1 MAEQKQI
8 ANAFHI
14 YSRLFKYV
22 RQYWLPLIIA
32 VIASMVYSGIDSW
45 FVYFLK
51 PLLNEGL
58 VEKNRHFLKWAP
70 VLVLVAFGLRGIASF
85 FSNYNIAFVSRN
97 VIMRLRQNLFAHMQR
112 LPASYYDHATSGQ
125 ILSVI
130 LYSVEQIA
138 NASADVLTTAV
149 QASCLIVGLLFV
161 MFSISWKLSLMYF
174 IIIPMIVVIMRIA
187 SKRVRKLSLSIQD
200 SVANLTHCAEEN
212 IEGYKVVRV
221 FDGQENEINKFN
233 RAARTNRQREMKII
247 AARSWSVSSVQLVA
261 AAALSATLYIATLD
275 ITHSILSPGGFV
287 AMVAA
292 MLALLKPMKDLTT
305 MQNKLYR
312 GLAGAQT
319 VFETL
324 DLKTEQDLGT
334 KHLQRARGKIEFE
347 NIHYAYESGK
357 SVLHDINFTVQP
369 GEVLALVG
377 RSGSGKSTIVN
388 LLPRFYTD
396 FSGSIYID
404 NVPIHEYRLLDLRR
418 QFAMVSQHVVLF
430 NDTIANN
437 IAYGRSDR
445 VSEADIIAAAKAAY
459 ALEFIEQLPQGLQ
472 TIVGENGVLLSGGQR
487 QRIAIA
493 RAILKDAPILIL
505 DEATSALD
513 TESERYIQA
522 ALADLMRKRTT
533 LVIAHRLS
541 TVEHADK
548 IIVLEQGKI
557 VEMGNHADL
566 LAQEGVYTRLYKMQ
580 FKEAVVE
587 NAASMSLT

>member
-1 MAEQKQI
+1 MI
-8 ANAFHI
+8 
-14 YSRLFKYV
+14 
-22 RQYWLPLIIA
+22 
-32 VIASMVYSGIDSW
+32 YSGIDSW

-51 PLLNEGL
+51 PLLNKGL
-58 VEKNRHFLKWAP
+58 VEKNSHFLKWAP
-70 VLVLVAFGLRGIASF
+70 LLVLAAFALRGIASF

-97 VIMRLRQNLFAHMQR
+97 VIMQLRQHLFAHMQR
-112 LPASYYDHATSGQ
+112 LPARYYDFSTSGK

-130 LYSVEQIA
+130 LYSVEQVA
-138 NASADVLTTAV
+138 NSSADVITTAV
-149 QASCLIVGLLFV
+149 QSIFLIAGLLFV

-200 SVANLTHCAEEN
+200 SMADLTHRAEEN
-212 IEGYKVVRV
+212 IEGYKVVRL
-221 FDGQENEINKFN
+221 FDGQANEIEKFN
-233 RAARTNRQREMKII
+233 RAARINRQREMKII
-247 AARSWSVSSVQLVA
+247 AARSWSVSSVQLIA
-261 AAALSATLYIATLD
+261 AAALSMTLYVATLD

-324 DLKTEQDLGT
+324 DLPIEEDTGT
-334 KHLQRARGKIEFE
+334 KILQRARGKIEFE
-347 NIHYAYESGK
+347 NVHFSYDTSHLI
-357 SVLHDINFTVQP
+357 LNDITFTIQP
-369 GEVLALVG
+369 GEVVALVG
-377 RSGSGKSTIVN
+377 RSGGGKSTLVN
-388 LLPRFYTD
+388 LLPRFYVDYLGT
-396 FSGSIYID
+396 IYLD
-404 NVPIHEYRLLDLRR
+404 NVPINEYRLADLRR
-418 QFAMVSQHVVLF
+418 QFSIVSQNIVLF

-437 IAYGRSDR
+437 IAYGRTH
-445 VSEADIIAAAKAAY
+445 VASESDIIAAAKAAY
-459 ALEFIEQLPQGLQ
+459 ALEFIEQLPEGLQ

-522 ALADLMRKRTT
+522 ALSELMRHRTT

-548 IIVLEQGKI
+548 IVVLEQGKI
-557 VEMGNHADL
+557 VEIGHHTDL
-566 LAQEGVYTRLYKMQ
+566 LSKDGIYTHLYKMQ
-580 FKEAVVE
+580 FKNVSE
-587 NAASMSLT
+587 MST

>member
-1 MAEQKQI
+1 MAEPKQI
-8 ANAFHI
+8 ANALVI

-22 RQYWLPLIIA
+22 RQYWPALVVA
-32 VIASMVYSGIDSW
+32 MCASMVYSGIDSW

-58 VEKNRHFLKWAP
+58 VEKNSHFLKWAP
-70 VLVLVAFGLRGIASF
+70 LLVLGAFGLRGVASF

-97 VIMRLRQNLFAHMQR
+97 VIMRLRQDLFAHMQR
-112 LPASYYDHATSGQ
+112 LPSRYYDHSTSGQ

-130 LYSVEQIA
+130 LYSVEQVA
-138 NASADVLTTAV
+138 NASADVVTTAV
-149 QASCLIVGLLFV
+149 QSTFLIFGLLFV

-187 SKRVRKLSLSIQD
+187 SKRVRRLSLSIQD
-200 SVANLTHCAEEN
+200 SVADLTHRAEEN

-221 FDGQENEINKFN
+221 FDGQASEIDKFN
-233 RAARTNRQREMKII
+233 RAARTNRIREMKII
-247 AARSWSVSSVQLVA
+247 VARSWSVSSVQLVA
-261 AAALSATLYIATLD
+261 AAALSATLYVATLD
-275 ITHSILSPGGFV
+275 ITNSILSPGGFV

-324 DLKTEQDLGT
+324 DQATEVDAGT
-334 KHLQRARGKIEFE
+334 KTLQRARGKIEFE
-347 NIHYAYESGK
+347 NVHFAYDPNK
-357 SVLHDINFTVQP
+357 PVLSDINFTVQP
-369 GEVLALVG
+369 GEVVALVG
-377 RSGSGKSTIVN
+377 RSGSGKSTLIN

-396 FSGSIYID
+396 FTGTIYID
-404 NVPIHEYRLLDLRR
+404 NAPIPEYRLADLRR

-437 IAYGRSDR
+437 IAYGRANA
-445 VSEADIIAAAKAAY
+445 VSEAEIIAAAKAAY
-459 ALEFIEQLPQGLQ
+459 AYEFIEQLPLGFQ
-472 TIVGENGVLLSGGQR
+472 TVVGENGVLLSGGQR

-522 ALADLMRKRTT
+522 ALSDLMRKRTT

-548 IIVLEQGKI
+548 IIVMDSGKI
-557 VEMGNHADL
+557 VEMGRHADL
-566 LAQEGVYTRLYKMQ
+566 LLQNGAYSKLYKMQ
-580 FKEAVVE
+580 FADTADVAGV
-587 NAASMSLT
+587 S